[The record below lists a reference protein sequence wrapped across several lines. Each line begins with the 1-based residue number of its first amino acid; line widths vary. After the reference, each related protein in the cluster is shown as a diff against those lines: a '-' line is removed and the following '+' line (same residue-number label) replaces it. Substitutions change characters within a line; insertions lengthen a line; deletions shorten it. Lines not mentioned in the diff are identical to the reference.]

1 MLIPARTV
9 KLTTRTDTDVR
20 RTLFHASRKMIGP
33 WCFIDHFGPSEQT
46 EGMQV
51 AAHPHIGLQTVTWLF
66 SGEIEHRDSL
76 GTVQAIRPGQLNLMK
91 AGNGIS
97 HSEKS
102 EANGQPLHFMQ
113 LWLALPEESRNAVG
127 GFEHLAA
134 LPRQDLGAGTLT
146 VLAGNI
152 MGSNAPTTIYSP
164 LVAAEIQ
171 FSIDGQVSF
180 TVNPAFE
187 HGVVL
192 AQGVARIN
200 GVELSPGDLSYF
212 PTDSAEI
219 AIHAGTNAILLVIG
233 GEPFGEKIVMW
244 WNFIARTHDEIQE
257 ARASW
262 NARTE
267 RFGDFEDDLGPWIPA
282 PKMPNA
288 ILQPR

>member
-1 MLIPARTV
+1 
-9 KLTTRTDTDVR
+9 
-20 RTLFHASRKMIGP
+20 MIGP
-33 WCFIDHFGPSEQT
+33 WCFIDHFGPSEQK
-46 EGMQV
+46 EGTKV

-66 SGEIEHRDSL
+66 AGEIEHRDSL
-76 GTVQAIRPGQLNLMK
+76 GTVQTIRPGQLNLMN

-113 LWLALPEESRNAVG
+113 LWLALPEGSRNTLG
-127 GFEHLAA
+127 DFEHVAA
-134 LPRQDLGAGTLT
+134 LPRRDLGAATLT
-146 VLAGNI
+146 ILAGNLL
-152 MGSNAPTTIYSP
+152 GSHAPTTIYSP
-164 LVAAEIQ
+164 LAAAELQ
-171 FSIDGQVSF
+171 FSYEGQVSF
-180 TVNPAFE
+180 VVNPAFE

-200 GVELSPGDLSYF
+200 GVGLSPGDLFYF

-219 AIHAGTNAILLVIG
+219 TIDASADAILLVIG
-233 GEPFGEKIVMW
+233 GEPFAEKIVMW
-244 WNFIARTHDEIQE
+244 WNFIARTHDEIQD

-267 RFGDFEDDLGPWIPA
+267 RFGYFEDNLGPWIPA
-282 PKMPNA
+282 PNMPNV